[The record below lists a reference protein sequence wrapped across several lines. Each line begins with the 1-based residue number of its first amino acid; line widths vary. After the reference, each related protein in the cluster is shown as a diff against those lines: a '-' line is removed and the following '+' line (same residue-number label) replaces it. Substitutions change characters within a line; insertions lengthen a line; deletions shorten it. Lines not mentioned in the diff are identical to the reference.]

1 MSSRTL
7 KFLFIFLLITQNFS
21 RRKEHLSYKRIFYRT
36 KIGNLEVKNHFI
48 RTAADEGL
56 ATDKGEPTEKLNE
69 LYKELCQSTI
79 GTLITSS
86 ARVENYEQSTKNQLG
101 IYDDSLIPSFK
112 TMIDTAHSY
121 ETKIIMQIKHGS
133 SFNQIDASH
142 AKILGPSAIKNPISG
157 INSKEITK
165 DEIKEII
172 ELFSNAALRV
182 KKAGFDGVI
191 IHVAHDNLLSEFIS
205 PIFNHRQDEYGGSP
219 ENRIRIV
226 REILKASKEKVGKD
240 YPVWIKINSSDDMK
254 GGLNIEDFLEMCK
267 LLEKDGA
274 DAFEVSGMIWYGHKE
289 EERLYYKEG
298 AYKLSEIVNVPV
310 ILAGGIRDQN
320 DIRNIIQ
327 NSYIQFFGL
336 SRPFVTDK
344 KYLLDFKEININYI

>member
-1 MSSRTL
+1 MISRAL
-7 KFLFIFLLITQNFS
+7 KNLFLLILITQIIS

-56 ATDKGEPTEKLNE
+56 ANERGEPTEKLNAH
-69 LYKELCQSTI
+69 YKDLCKTTI

-101 IYDDSLIPSFK
+101 IYEDRLIPFYK
-112 TMIDTAHSY
+112 EMIDIAHSY

-133 SFNQIDASH
+133 SFNQVDASK
-142 AKILGPSAIKNPISG
+142 AKILGPSALKNPISG
-157 INSKEITK
+157 INSQEITK
-165 DEIKEII
+165 NEIKEII
-172 ELFSNAALRV
+172 ELFANAALRV

-219 ENRIRIV
+219 ENRVRIV
-226 REILKASKEKVGKD
+226 REILKAVKEKVGKE
-240 YPVWIKINSSDDMK
+240 YPVWIKINCSDDMK
-254 GGLNIEDFLEMCK
+254 GGITIEDFLEMCK

-274 DAFEVSGMIWYGHKE
+274 DAFEVSGMIWNSHTEK
-289 EERLYYKEG
+289 ERLYYKEG

-310 ILAGGIRDQN
+310 ILAGGIRDQE
-320 DIRNIIQ
+320 DIKNIIQ
-327 NSYIQFFGL
+327 NSYIKFFGL
-336 SRPFVTDK
+336 SRPFDTDK
-344 KYLLDFKEININYI
+344 KYLLEFKEININF